1 MMSSDPGYCCSDDS
15 DPKYSYE
22 EESSSSL
29 SLDSLLSPGSE
40 TLALSGRARL
50 TLGPPDLSAGLDPDL
65 GLALRL
71 GTVSLLT
78 LCCPLGTVSLLALFD
93 SVIEVV
99 IAVDGVGLPTPAED
113 GPPPLLL
120 LAESPP

>member
-22 EESSSSL
+22 EESSSL

-50 TLGPPDLSAGLDPDL
+50 TLGPLSAGLDTDL

-71 GTVSLLT
+71 GTMSLLT

-93 SVIEVV
+93 SVIEIV

-120 LAESPP
+120 LAE